1 MSFGGSGG
9 VITPIFYVGA
19 TSGNFF
25 GYLVDGYIP
34 LFAALG
40 FVSVLAGTTSAPIA
54 AMIMSVELFGMD
66 VGHYAAISIIIAFL
80 MTGHRSVFPSQVLSM
95 KKSEAINVKLGDD
108 IENTQM
114 TYTTR
119 FFINIQRI
127 FNLIV
132 KKNLKNTEDNKNK

>member
-1 MSFGGSGG
+1 MLQFQ
-9 VITPIFYVGA
+9 
-19 TSGNFF
+19 
-25 GYLVDGYIP
+25 L
-34 LFAALG
+34 LL
-40 FVSVLAGTTSAPIA
+40 
-54 AMIMSVELFGMD
+54 
-66 VGHYAAISIIIAFL
+66 HFL

-132 KKNLKNTEDNKNK
+132 KKI